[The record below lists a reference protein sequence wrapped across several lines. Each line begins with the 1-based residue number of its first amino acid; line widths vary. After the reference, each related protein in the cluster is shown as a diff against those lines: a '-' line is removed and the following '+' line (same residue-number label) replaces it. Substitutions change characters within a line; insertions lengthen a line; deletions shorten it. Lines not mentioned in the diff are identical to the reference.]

1 MKTLDQLEDN
11 LAAVGWSLTE
21 EEMERFE
28 NCTEASSYMYFFEIV
43 TIPPPQTSYKS
54 SRLDAASALPAPYP
68 YEMINRL
75 NKDRRRI

>member
-11 LAAVGWSLTE
+11 LAAVGWSLTK
-21 EEMERFE
+21 EEMERFVSSFL
-28 NCTEASSYMYFFEIV
+28 NFLKLLRFLLDASI
-43 TIPPPQTSYKS
+43 

-75 NKDRRRI
+75 NKGRRRI

>member
-11 LAAVGWSLTE
+11 LAAVGWRLTK
-21 EEMERFE
+21 EEMERFLKLLRFLLD
-28 NCTEASSYMYFFEIV
+28 ASI
-43 TIPPPQTSYKS
+43 

-75 NKDRRRI
+75 NKGRRRI